1 MAININTLFADII
14 DTPEQRQE
22 KLLQQGMA
30 QGQLLAS
37 GLTGRARAL
46 APLAQMAG
54 QLGVQRNEDLRR
66 AVQPML
72 GIDPRTTGE
81 KIGEQIAGL
90 DMSKPEDMLKAAQ
103 GIESVD
109 PLRAAALRQAAS
121 QQRAQNED
129 RAKQVRLQELQIEA
143 AEQEGKDRT
152 EQVALRD
159 SNALRYRV
167 IGMPE
172 ADIQAYVSGAIT
184 PIQMAQLQSDY
195 LSARGASAPK
205 IAAMSPFSGET
216 RTQADAY
223 IDESDAAQDLLNEK
237 VVGEGILSSRFSFAQ
252 DNKYTKQDILDEA
265 AVIRAYANNKM
276 MYDEAI
282 DTAITTLPK
291 GGIRSL
297 NNLDETTTRRIR
309 TQLGYPASNPE
320 NQGQVNLG
328 RTNASSEEGD
338 NGVGLAVDLDIANK
352 ADAAY
357 KIFQRRLAQ
366 APTSPSSANLNAV
379 DPSMPMSNAAY
390 LSNTFDKIGGF
401 LSSLTPQRPDLSQAN
416 ALDQLVNTS
425 TMRPIRP
432 SAAGQRVDSPANVS
446 ALDQIVNTAKRITK
460 VEVPENLSPQAKREA
475 ASFNDYMTAVEKL
488 DFPVLPTMAKQLK
501 NLPAISGAMIKTV
514 EAITRTLSTR
524 ENAQAAFDQGLQ
536 NTLDAT
542 ANVVGSLVR
551 AQTNTQDQGEDVL
564 QLIESAK
571 LNVKNINSQLSKVPP
586 AIRKE
591 MNQAS
596 NALLNLIVEY
606 KRRYNLPTPPQR

>member
-14 DTPEQRQE
+14 DTPEQRQQ
-22 KLLQQGMA
+22 KLLQQGMM
-30 QGQLLAS
+30 QGQLLSS
-37 GLTGRARAL
+37 GLQGRARAA

-66 AVQPML
+66 GVQPML

-81 KIGEQIAGL
+81 RVGEQIAGL
-90 DMSKPEDMLKAAQ
+90 DMSKPEDMLQAARA
-103 GIESVD
+103 IESID

-121 QQRAQNED
+121 QQKVQNED

-152 EQVALRD
+152 EQVALRE
-159 SNALRYRV
+159 SNALRYRA

-172 ADIQAYVSGAIT
+172 ADVQAYVSGAIT

-205 IAAMSPFSGET
+205 IAAMSPFAGET
-216 RTQADAY
+216 LIQASAY
-223 IDESDAAQDLLNEK
+223 IDENTAATNLLKEK
-237 VVGEGILSSRFSFAQ
+237 EVGEGILSSRYSWAQ

-265 AVIRAYANNKM
+265 AVIRAYADNKM

-282 DTAITTLPK
+282 DIAITTLPK
-291 GGIRSL
+291 GGVRSL
-297 NNLDETTTRRIR
+297 NNFDETTTRRIR
-309 TQLGYPASNPE
+309 TQLGYSASNPE
-320 NQGQVNLG
+320 SQGEVNLG
-328 RTNASSEEGD
+328 RTNAATQEGD
-338 NGVGLAVDLDIANK
+338 NGLGLAVDLDIANK

-357 KIFQRRLAQ
+357 EIFQRRLAQ
-366 APTSPSSANLNAV
+366 APASPSSANLNAA

-401 LSSLTPQRPDLSQAN
+401 FNGLTPQRPDLSQAN
-416 ALDQLVNTS
+416 ALDQ
-425 TMRPIRP
+425 
-432 SAAGQRVDSPANVS
+432 
-446 ALDQIVNTAKRITK
+446 IVNAAQRITR
-460 VEVPENLSPQAKREA
+460 VEVPDNLSPQAKKEA
-475 ASFNDYMTAVEKL
+475 ATFNDYMKAAEDL
-488 DFPVLPTMAKQLK
+488 NFPVLPTIAKQLK
-501 NLPAISGAMIKTV
+501 NLPAISGAMVKTF

-524 ENAQAAFDQGLQ
+524 ENAQAALDQGLQ

-551 AQTNTQDQGEDVL
+551 AQTNTRDQGEDIL
-564 QLIESAK
+564 QLIESAQT
-571 LNVKNINSQLSKVPP
+571 NIREINSQLSKVPP

-596 NALLNLIVEY
+596 NALLNLVIEY
-606 KRRYNLPTPPQR
+606 KKRYNLPTPPQR

>member
-14 DTPEQRQE
+14 DTPEQRQQ
-22 KLLQQGMA
+22 KLLQQGMM
-30 QGQLLAS
+30 QGQLLSS
-37 GLTGRARAL
+37 GLQGRARAA

-72 GIDPRTTGE
+72 GLDPRTTGE
-81 KIGEQIAGL
+81 RVGEQIAGL
-90 DMSKPEDMLKAAQ
+90 DMSKPEDMLQAARA
-103 GIESVD
+103 IESID

-121 QQRAQNED
+121 QQKVQNED

-152 EQVALRD
+152 EQVALRE
-159 SNALRYRV
+159 SNALRYRA

-172 ADIQAYVSGAIT
+172 ADVQAYVSGAIT

-205 IAAMSPFSGET
+205 IAAMSPFAGET
-216 RTQADAY
+216 LIQASAY
-223 IDESDAAQDLLNEK
+223 IDENTAATNLLKEK
-237 VVGEGILSSRFSFAQ
+237 EVGEGILSSRYSWAQ

-265 AVIRAYANNKM
+265 AVIRAYADNKM

-282 DTAITTLPK
+282 DIAITTLPK
-291 GGIRSL
+291 GGVRSL
-297 NNLDETTTRRIR
+297 NNFDETTTRRIR
-309 TQLGYPASNPE
+309 TQLGYSASNPE
-320 NQGQVNLG
+320 SQGEVNLG
-328 RTNASSEEGD
+328 RTNAATQEGD
-338 NGVGLAVDLDIANK
+338 NGLGLAVDLDIANK

-357 KIFQRRLAQ
+357 EIFQRRLAQ
-366 APTSPSSANLNAV
+366 APASPSSANLNAA

-401 LSSLTPQRPDLSQAN
+401 FNGLTPQRPDLSQAN
-416 ALDQLVNTS
+416 ALDQ
-425 TMRPIRP
+425 
-432 SAAGQRVDSPANVS
+432 
-446 ALDQIVNTAKRITK
+446 IVNAAQRITR
-460 VEVPENLSPQAKREA
+460 VEVPDNLSPQAKKEA
-475 ASFNDYMTAVEKL
+475 ATFNDYMKAAEDL
-488 DFPVLPTMAKQLK
+488 NFPVLPTIAKQLK
-501 NLPAISGAMIKTV
+501 NLPAISGAMVKTF

-524 ENAQAAFDQGLQ
+524 ENAQAALDQGLQ

-551 AQTNTQDQGEDVL
+551 AQTNTRDQGEDIL
-564 QLIESAK
+564 QLIESAQT
-571 LNVKNINSQLSKVPP
+571 NIREINSQLSKVPP

-596 NALLNLIVEY
+596 NALLNLVIEY
-606 KRRYNLPTPPQR
+606 KKRYNLPTPPQR

>member
-1 MAININTLFADII
+1 MAINISTLFADII
-14 DTPEQRQE
+14 DTPEQRQQ

-216 RTQADAY
+216 LTQADAY
-223 IDESDAAQDLLNEK
+223 IDESDAAQDLLDEK

-265 AVIRAYANNKM
+265 AVIRAYADNKM

-282 DTAITTLPK
+282 DIAITTLPR
-291 GGIRSL
+291 GGVRSL
-297 NNLDETTTRRIR
+297 NNFDETTTRRIR

-320 NQGQVNLG
+320 SQGQVNLG
-328 RTNASSEEGD
+328 RTNASTEEDD
-338 NGVGLAVDLDIANK
+338 NGVGLTVDLDINKK

-366 APTSPSSANLNAV
+366 APTSTSSANLNAA

-401 LSSLTPQRPDLSQAN
+401 LSGLTPQRPDLSQAN

-425 TMRPIRP
+425 TMTP
-432 SAAGQRVDSPANVS
+432 SAAGQRVDIPTNVS
-446 ALDQIVNTAKRITK
+446 ALDQIVNTAQRITK

-488 DFPVLPTMAKQLK
+488 DFPVLPTIAKQLK
-501 NLPAISGAMIKTV
+501 NLPAISGAMVKTV

-524 ENAQAAFDQGLQ
+524 ENAQAALDQGLQ

-564 QLIESAK
+564 QLIESAQR
-571 LNVKNINSQLSKVPP
+571 NIKNINSQLSKVPP

-596 NALLNLIVEY
+596 NALLNLIIEY
-606 KRRYNLPTPPQR
+606 KKRYNLPTPPQR

>member
-14 DTPEQRQE
+14 DTPEQRQQ